1 MKKLSCAPALAILA
15 AFSWIA
21 ISGCGG
27 SGQKNSKSTE
37 QASATKQGDMAAPA
51 TGTEHHEAAA
61 PAEHGMAEGHQE
73 ASAEHGAM
81 PATLPGIWAEIEH
94 ERGELGEIIEAG
106 KLNEVHVI
114 AFRIRDL
121 VGAMSHH
128 SGTQLAGKEAEM
140 TDAVTRVGQIA
151 ALLDESGDAGD
162 AAATKTQK
170 ARYDQVLDYIKSLYP
185 AGALAGS

>member
-1 MKKLSCAPALAILA
+1 MKRLFCMPAFALLA

-21 ISGCGG
+21 VSGCGG
-27 SGQKNSKSTE
+27 SGQKNSKST
-37 QASATKQGDMAAPA
+37 ASESAARKSDMAAPA
-51 TGTEHHEAAA
+51 AVAEHHEEAV
-61 PAEHGMAEGHQE
+61 PAEHGMAEGHHE
-73 ASAEHGAM
+73 ESAENGAM
-81 PATLPGIWAEIEH
+81 PATLSGIWAEIEH
-94 ERGELGEIIEAG
+94 ERGELGEVIEAG

-121 VGAMSHH
+121 VGAMSPH

-151 ALLDESGDAGD
+151 ALLDETGDAGD

-170 ARYDQVLDYIKSLYP
+170 TRYDQVLDYIKSLYP

>member
-1 MKKLSCAPALAILA
+1 MKKLSCMSALAVLA
-15 AFSWIA
+15 TFSWIVV
-21 ISGCGG
+21 SGCGG
-27 SGQKNSKSTE
+27 SGQKNPKVAE
-37 QASATKQGDMAAPA
+37 HDDMAMPA
-51 TGTEHHEAAA
+51 TGTDHHEAAA
-61 PAEHGMAEGHQE
+61 HAEHGMAEHHE
-73 ASAEHGAM
+73 ASSEHGGM
-81 PATLPGIWAEIEH
+81 PATLPGMWAEVEH

-121 VGAMSHH
+121 VGAMPHH
-128 SGTQLAGKEAEM
+128 SGALLAGKEAEM

-162 AAATKTQK
+162 AAATNTQK